1 MRQALHAFPYILEW
15 KLGTV
20 SGHETQ
26 LDVQP
31 VFETPYYVPKGAL
44 LGEQFNLKLA
54 YGPVLYTNYSLQI
67 PEAAVKSSTLPH
79 PTIKA
84 TDSDADSGPSLAVK
98 YLDKSRATPGAV
110 EGIFAIPVHGTR
122 KGGLIYEDQD
132 IEAWEP
138 DKRGIYYLGKDLD
151 DCERREWTFLG
162 EIEVVEVI
170 SYEEED

>member
-98 YLDKSRATPGAV
+98 YLDKSRATRSGSLPTCHLV
-110 EGIFAIPVHGTR
+110 KIHHKNNPSWCHR
-122 KGGLIYEDQD
+122 DHLLSQL
-132 IEAWEP
+132 
-138 DKRGIYYLGKDLD
+138 R
-151 DCERREWTFLG
+151 
-162 EIEVVEVI
+162 
-170 SYEEED
+170 